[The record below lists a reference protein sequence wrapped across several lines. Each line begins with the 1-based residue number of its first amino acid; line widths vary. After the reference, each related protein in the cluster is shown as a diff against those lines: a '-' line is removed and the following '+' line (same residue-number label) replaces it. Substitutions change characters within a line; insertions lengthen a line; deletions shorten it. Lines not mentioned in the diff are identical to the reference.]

1 MYGLYFVPLH
11 AKLICIFNL
20 MKELVSVVMPT
31 HNGDRFLEDS
41 IRSILAQT
49 YANLELLITDDCSD
63 NNATL
68 EILHRYQKLDPR
80 VDVLYLK
87 ENKGPGYARNK
98 SIERAKG
105 RYIAFCDSDD
115 RWFADKL
122 ERQLAFMREKDCAL
136 CCSSYIVCNEKDEN
150 IGIRISPIRITYKM
164 LERDNKIGCLTAIY
178 DIKKLGEKFYMPTL
192 RKRQDWALFL
202 TILKKCRLAYGL
214 VEPLA
219 YYRDRSH
226 SVSSNKF
233 SLVKYNVA
241 VYHEILKFSWVKSY
255 FYFFFIFLPAYTA
268 KLYRR
273 HRDTKRIFGSD
284 MVDNNHIFV
293 ATTIL
298 SMGIY

>member
-1 MYGLYFVPLH
+1 MYLCSLILINM
-11 AKLICIFNL
+11 AKN
-20 MKELVSVVMPT
+20 ELVSVVMPT

-49 YANLELLITDDCSD
+49 YANLELVITDDCSD
-63 NNATL
+63 NIVTL
-68 EILHRYQKLDPR
+68 EILRRFQEQDSR
-80 VDVLYLK
+80 VDVVYLK

-98 SIERAKG
+98 SIERARG

-115 RWFADKL
+115 RWFVDKL
-122 ERQLAFMREKDCAL
+122 ERQLAFMREKGCAL
-136 CCSSYIVCNEKDEN
+136 CCSSYIVCNERNEN
-150 IGIRISPIRITYKM
+150 IGIRISPVRITYKM
-164 LERDNKIGCLTAIY
+164 MERDNKIGCLTAIY
-178 DIKKLGEKFYMPTL
+178 DIKKLGEKYYMPTL

-202 TILKKCRLAYGL
+202 IILQKCRIAYGM

-241 VYHEILKFSWVKSY
+241 VYHEILKFSWLKSY
-255 FYFFFIFLPAYTA
+255 FYFFFLFLPTYVA

-273 HRDTKRIFGSD
+273 YRDTKRIFGNGMMND
-284 MVDNNHIFV
+284 DF
-293 ATTIL
+293 L
-298 SMGIY
+298 S

>member
-1 MYGLYFVPLH
+1 MLCGLYFVTLQT
-11 AKLICIFNL
+11 KLNCICNL
-20 MKELVSVVMPT
+20 MKDLVSVVMPT
-31 HNGDRFLEDS
+31 HNGERFLEDS

-63 NNATL
+63 NNTTL
-68 EILHRYQKLDPR
+68 EILHRYQELDSR

-115 RWFADKL
+115 IWFADKL
-122 ERQLAFMREKDCAL
+122 ERQLAFMREKDGIL
-136 CCSSYIVCNEKDEN
+136 CCSSYIVCNENDEN
-150 IGIRISPIRITYKM
+150 IGIRITPVRITYKM

-178 DIKKLGEKFYMPTL
+178 DIKKLGEKYYMPTL

-202 TILKKCRLAYGL
+202 IILQKCRIAYGM

-241 VYHEILKFSWVKSY
+241 VYHEILKFSWLKSY
-255 FYFFFIFLPAYTA
+255 FYFFFLFLPTYVA

-273 HRDTKRIFGSD
+273 YRDTKRIFGNGMMND
-284 MVDNNHIFV
+284 DF
-293 ATTIL
+293 L
-298 SMGIY
+298 S

>member
-1 MYGLYFVPLH
+1 MYLCSLILINM
-11 AKLICIFNL
+11 AKN
-20 MKELVSVVMPT
+20 ELVSVVMPT

-49 YANLELLITDDCSD
+49 YANLELVITDDCSD
-63 NNATL
+63 NIVTL
-68 EILHRYQKLDPR
+68 EILRRFQEQDSR
-80 VDVLYLK
+80 VDVVYLK

-98 SIERAKG
+98 SIERARG

-122 ERQLAFMREKDCAL
+122 ERQLAFMREKGCAL
-136 CCSSYIVCNEKDEN
+136 CCSSYIVCNERNEN
-150 IGIRISPIRITYKM
+150 IGIRISPVRITYKM
-164 LERDNKIGCLTAIY
+164 MERDNKIGCLTAIY
-178 DIKKLGEKFYMPTL
+178 DIKKLGEKYYMPTL

-202 TILKKCRLAYGL
+202 IILQKCRIAYGM

-241 VYHEILKFSWVKSY
+241 VYHEILKFSWLKSY
-255 FYFFFIFLPAYTA
+255 FYFFFLFLPTYVA

-273 HRDTKRIFGSD
+273 YRDTKRIFGNGMMND
-284 MVDNNHIFV
+284 DF
-293 ATTIL
+293 
-298 SMGIY
+298 

>member
-1 MYGLYFVPLH
+1 MLCGIYFVPLQT
-11 AKLICIFNL
+11 KLNCICNL
-20 MKELVSVVMPT
+20 RKDLVSVVMPT

-63 NNATL
+63 NNTTL
-68 EILHRYQKLDPR
+68 EILHRYQELDSR

-115 RWFADKL
+115 IWFADKL
-122 ERQLAFMREKDCAL
+122 ERQLAFMREKDGIL
-136 CCSSYIVCNEKDEN
+136 CCSSYIVCNENDEN
-150 IGIRISPIRITYKM
+150 IGIRITPVRITYKM
-164 LERDNKIGCLTAIY
+164 QERDNKIGCLTAIY
-178 DIKKLGEKFYMPTL
+178 DIKKLGEKYYMPTL

-202 TILKKCRLAYGL
+202 IILQKCRIAYGI

-241 VYHEILKFSWVKSY
+241 VYHEILKFSWLKSY
-255 FYFFFIFLPAYTA
+255 FYFFFLFLPTYVA

-273 HRDTKRIFGSD
+273 YRDTKRIFGNGMMND
-284 MVDNNHIFV
+284 DF
-293 ATTIL
+293 
-298 SMGIY
+298 

>member
-1 MYGLYFVPLH
+1 MYLCSLILINM
-11 AKLICIFNL
+11 AKN
-20 MKELVSVVMPT
+20 ELVSVVMPT

-49 YANLELLITDDCSD
+49 YANLELVITDDCSD
-63 NNATL
+63 NIVTL
-68 EILHRYQKLDPR
+68 EILRRFQEQDSR
-80 VDVLYLK
+80 VDVVYLK

-98 SIERAKG
+98 SIERARG

-122 ERQLAFMREKDCAL
+122 ERQLAFMREKGCAL
-136 CCSSYIVCNEKDEN
+136 CCSSYIVCNERNEN
-150 IGIRISPIRITYKM
+150 IGIRISPVRITYKM
-164 LERDNKIGCLTAIY
+164 MERDNKIGCLTAIY
-178 DIKKLGEKFYMPTL
+178 DIKKLGEKYYMPTL

-202 TILKKCRLAYGL
+202 IILQKCRIAYGM

-241 VYHEILKFSWVKSY
+241 VYHEILKFSWLKSY
-255 FYFFFIFLPAYTA
+255 FYFFFLFLPTYAA

-273 HRDTKRIFGSD
+273 YRDTKRIFGNGMMND
-284 MVDNNHIFV
+284 DF
-293 ATTIL
+293 
-298 SMGIY
+298 

>member
-1 MYGLYFVPLH
+1 MYLCSLILINM
-11 AKLICIFNL
+11 AKN
-20 MKELVSVVMPT
+20 ELVSVVMPT

-49 YANLELLITDDCSD
+49 YANLELVITDDCSD
-63 NNATL
+63 NIVTL
-68 EILHRYQKLDPR
+68 EILRRFQEQDTR
-80 VDVLYLK
+80 VDVVYLK

-98 SIERAKG
+98 SIERARG

-122 ERQLAFMREKDCAL
+122 ERQLAFMREKGCAL
-136 CCSSYIVCNEKDEN
+136 CCSSYIVCNERNEN
-150 IGIRISPIRITYKM
+150 IGIRISPVRITYKM
-164 LERDNKIGCLTAIY
+164 MERDNKIGCLTAIY
-178 DIKKLGEKFYMPTL
+178 DIKKLGEKYYMPTL

-202 TILKKCRLAYGL
+202 IILQKCRIAYGM

-241 VYHEILKFSWVKSY
+241 VYHEILKFSWLKSY
-255 FYFFFIFLPAYTA
+255 FYFFFLFLPTYAA

-273 HRDTKRIFGSD
+273 YRDTKRIFGNGMMND
-284 MVDNNHIFV
+284 DF
-293 ATTIL
+293 L
-298 SMGIY
+298 S

>member
-1 MYGLYFVPLH
+1 MYLCSLILINM
-11 AKLICIFNL
+11 AKN
-20 MKELVSVVMPT
+20 ELVSVVMPT

-49 YANLELLITDDCSD
+49 YANLELVITDDCSD
-63 NNATL
+63 NIATL
-68 EILHRYQKLDPR
+68 EILRRFQEQDTR
-80 VDVLYLK
+80 VDVVYLK

-98 SIERAKG
+98 SIERARG

-122 ERQLAFMREKDCAL
+122 ERQLAFMREKGCAL
-136 CCSSYIVCNEKDEN
+136 CCSSYIVCNERNEN
-150 IGIRISPIRITYKM
+150 IGIRISSVRITYKM
-164 LERDNKIGCLTAIY
+164 MERDNKIGCLTAIY
-178 DIKKLGEKFYMPTL
+178 DIKKLGEKYYMPTL

-202 TILKKCRLAYGL
+202 IILQKCRIAYGM

-241 VYHEILKFSWVKSY
+241 VYHEILKFSWLKSY
-255 FYFFFIFLPAYTA
+255 FYFFFLFLPTYVA

-273 HRDTKRIFGSD
+273 YRDTKRIFGNGMMND
-284 MVDNNHIFV
+284 DF
-293 ATTIL
+293 L
-298 SMGIY
+298 S